1 MSWERVRFP
10 RETPYREGMG
20 KLLGS
25 FVREF
30 SAAGGAEEMGI
41 FKPRRPHPSAEVLF
55 LTPLAAKRCRSVTR
69 EFRPEPCPV
78 PRRSEVSMV
87 AGHMSARD
95 LLAD

>member
-10 RETPYREGMG
+10 KDTPYPAGMG

-41 FKPRRPHPSAEVLF
+41 FKLRRQPPSGEVLF

-69 EFRPEPCPV
+69 EFRAEPCPA
-78 PRRSEVSMV
+78 PRRAEVSMV